1 MSRNNDNNGKTR
13 GPTHW
18 IKIKNVEGKF
28 VTVAGVWRDTK
39 NGEERLRGKRLKNIA
54 GNCEKDQDG
63 NLIIPEDTAFWVFPT
78 KENTGA

>member
-39 NGEERLRGKRLKNIA
+39 NGEERLRGKRLPI
-54 GNCEKDQDG
+54 GESRRMRSSSS
-63 NLIIPEDTAFWVFPT
+63 
-78 KENTGA
+78 